1 MERQARILV
10 VGIGGVGAT
19 WASHAHRDGPDGM
32 DLMIVDADPRS
43 FEGRD
48 GAHRIRLGAE
58 GDDAGCAALPELA
71 EQRLRLHVDAVEA
84 MASTMELVIVIAA
97 LGGGV
102 GSGATKELVDAVRR
116 TGALV
121 IALTAMPFPSQQ
133 ARVALAESVLPS
145 IRFST
150 HLTVRIDLER
160 AAAAARKRGSDWRHG
175 SPWVRDLVQGLAT
188 SLLHLGLINLDPM
201 DLRSVV
207 ARPGA
212 ATMVVG
218 EGDASDAE
226 GLLVDALRAPL
237 TELRV
242 EDGRGCYL
250 HIEGGRALTVG
261 QVDAIA
267 RAFTDGLDEDAQIIL
282 GARISPGLGPGVR
295 VLAIVSGVPE
305 LQLLGDDAEAL

>member
-1 MERQARILV
+1 MERPARILV

-121 IALTAMPFPSQQ
+121 IALTAMPFPSRS
-133 ARVALAESVLPS
+133 ARGTRRIRPAEHP
-145 IRFST
+145 
-150 HLTVRIDLER
+150 
-160 AAAAARKRGSDWRHG
+160 
-175 SPWVRDLVQGLAT
+175 
-188 SLLHLGLINLDPM
+188 NLDASH
-201 DLRSVV
+201 RSN
-207 ARPGA
+207 RFG
-212 ATMVVG
+212 T
-218 EGDASDAE
+218 
-226 GLLVDALRAPL
+226 
-237 TELRV
+237 
-242 EDGRGCYL
+242 
-250 HIEGGRALTVG
+250 GGRRRSQTWL
-261 QVDAIA
+261 
-267 RAFTDGLDEDAQIIL
+267 
-282 GARISPGLGPGVR
+282 
-295 VLAIVSGVPE
+295 
-305 LQLLGDDAEAL
+305 